1 MYICNK
7 KINKV
12 GFLTE
17 THIFIKHIMNTIKI
31 KNNSVFLIYENE
43 TLEFSKSSKNY
54 NDFIKM
60 NGEVYYLVK

>member
-1 MYICNK
+1 
-7 KINKV
+7 V

-43 TLEFSKSSKNY
+43 TLEYSKSSKNY
-54 NDFIKM
+54 NVFIKM
-60 NGEVYYLVK
+60 NGEVFYLVK